1 MRIAHIMAGASDG
14 GAELFYERM
23 VVAQSQAG
31 ETVLP
36 VIRTDAARAA
46 RLRQA
51 GLEPVQLR
59 FGGPIDLLTRPRLAR
74 ALAAFK
80 PDIAMTW
87 MSRASMH
94 ASRGPWV
101 LVGRLGGYYD
111 PKYFSACE
119 HLVGNTH
126 GIVSWLRDK
135 GFAAT
140 HTHYLP
146 NFVDDFGGQA
156 PADRAALGIPADAKL
171 LLGLGRLHRD
181 KGFDIALKAVARLPG
196 AHLAIAGSGPEEAAL
211 RSLAA
216 ELGVADRAH
225 FLGWRRDAGALL
237 AACDIFLCSSR
248 GEPLGNMV
256 LEAWSASRPVVAL
269 AAAGPTELIAQN
281 ESGIVTPLEDDAAL
295 AAALARVL
303 ADPAFARRLAMAG
316 RQRFERDFMQA
327 SVLATWQR
335 LFERLVAE
343 KSRQNLRQR

>member
-1 MRIAHIMAGASDG
+1 MRIAHVMAGAPDG

-23 VVAQSQAG
+23 VMAEAGAG

-36 VIRTDAARAA
+36 VIRADAARAT
-46 RLRQA
+46 RLRAA

-59 FGGPIDLLTRPRLAR
+59 FGGPIDLLTRPRLAHALR
-74 ALAAFK
+74 AFR

-94 ASRGPWV
+94 ASRGSWV

-111 PKYFSACE
+111 PKYFGACD

-126 GIVSWLRDK
+126 GIVTWLRSR
-135 GFAAT
+135 GIAESR
-140 HTHYLP
+140 THYLP
-146 NFVDDFGGQA
+146 NFVDDFGGA
-156 PADRAALGIPADAKL
+156 TPADRASLGIPAAAPM
-171 LLGLGRLHRD
+171 LLGLGRLHHD
-181 KGFDIALKAVARLPG
+181 KGFDIALKALARVPG

-211 RSLAA
+211 KALAA

-256 LEAWSASRPVVAL
+256 LEAWSARRPVVAL
-269 AAAGPTELIAQN
+269 AALGPTELIAPD
-281 ESGIVTPLEDDAAL
+281 ETGIVTPLENDAAL
-295 AAALARVL
+295 AAALTRVL
-303 ADPAFARRLAMAG
+303 ANPGFAHRLATAA
-316 RQRFERDFMQA
+316 RERYERDFTQV
-327 SVLATWQR
+327 SVLATWRR
-335 LFERLVAE
+335 LFEQLIADKRE
-343 KSRQNLRQR
+343 TP

>member
-1 MRIAHIMAGASDG
+1 MRIAHIMAGAHDG

-23 VVAQSQAG
+23 TIAQARSG

-36 VIRTDAARAA
+36 IIRTDAARAA
-46 RLRQA
+46 RLREA

-59 FGGPIDLLTRPRLAR
+59 FGGPIDLLTRPRIAR
-74 ALAAFK
+74 ALRAFR

-94 ASRGPWV
+94 APRGPWV

-111 PKYFSACE
+111 PKYFRACD

-126 GIVSWLRDK
+126 GIVAWLRAK
-135 GFAAT
+135 AIPE
-140 HTHYLP
+140 HRTHYLP
-146 NFVDDFGGQA
+146 NFVTDFAGTP
-156 PADRAALGIPADAKL
+156 PADRAALGIPANAPM

-181 KGFDIALKAVARLPG
+181 KGFDIALRALARVPQ

-211 RSLAA
+211 KALAA
-216 ELGVADRAH
+216 ELGVAERAH

-256 LEAWSASRPVVAL
+256 LEAWSARRPVVAL
-269 AAAGPTELIAQN
+269 AALGPTELIAQD
-281 ESGIVTPLEDDAAL
+281 ETGIVTPLEDDAAL
-295 AAALARVL
+295 AAAVSRVL
-303 ADPAFARRLAMAG
+303 ADPTFAARLAAAG
-316 RQRFERDFMQA
+316 RRRYENDFTEA
-327 SVLATWQR
+327 AVLATWRR
-335 LFERLVAE
+335 LFERLIASKKE
-343 KSRQNLRQR
+343 TPR

>member
-1 MRIAHIMAGASDG
+1 MRIAHIMAGARDG

-23 VVAQSQAG
+23 CVAQAGAG

-36 VIRTDAARAA
+36 VIRSEPARAA
-46 RLRQA
+46 RLAAA
-51 GLEPVQLR
+51 GLEPVGLR
-59 FGGPIDLLTRPRLAR
+59 FGGPLDLLTRPRIAR
-74 ALAAFK
+74 TLRAFR

-94 ASRGPWV
+94 APRGPWV

-111 PKYFSACE
+111 PKYFRACN

-126 GIVSWLRDK
+126 GIVAWLRAR
-135 GFAAT
+135 GIAESR
-140 HTHYLP
+140 THYLP
-146 NFVDDFGGQA
+146 NFVDDCAGTA
-156 PADRAALGIPADAKL
+156 PAARASLGIPADAPM

-181 KGFDIALKAVARLPG
+181 KGFDIALRALARLPG

-216 ELGVADRAH
+216 SLGVAGRAH

-237 AACDIFLCSSR
+237 AACDVFLCSSR

-256 LEAWSASRPVVAL
+256 LEAWSARRPVVAL
-269 AAAGPTELIAQN
+269 AALGPAELIAAD
-281 ESGIVTPLEDDAAL
+281 ETGILVPLEDEAAL

-303 ADPAFARRLAMAG
+303 AGRDLAQRLAAAG
-316 RQRFERDFMQA
+316 RERYERDFMQA
-327 SVLATWQR
+327 PVLAAWRR
-335 LFERLVAE
+335 LFEQLIAE
-343 KSRQNLRQR
+343 RKGTPR